1 MTTSET
7 ATSGT
12 RTSSKPR
19 RRGRQWIFGLSTA
32 LLILALQEIAFRVIF
47 PIPETT
53 RFNRIRYQLLA
64 ESDPRFRPLLKRGL
78 AYDSLIFESAPD
90 GWRHVHRLN
99 RFGFREKDFSI
110 DPPAGKNRVL
120 VVGDSVTEGQGA
132 AASETITAQLGRD
145 LGSGFE
151 VLNLGVVAATMD
163 HVSQLAC
170 DAVAVLKPATLVVVM
185 YANDTPAPPVP
196 PNVGGLRYLVD
207 GIEKDRA
214 AASSR
219 TFLPRSL
226 ALILRVAADEPIYKR
241 FIGQPIR
248 YFAPTPDPTNPFREG
263 APPLPSLKPELETA
277 MRAGQLNPWLMQ
289 QSEAM
294 PGMIKAD
301 FAMGGSPEMQLR
313 AIRQVCDQAKVRLVV
328 AYVPFHGTVHG
339 RYAQPLKDL
348 AMPAEVADALATDPA
363 YGVQSPQIRAICE
376 RLKVPFVDT
385 TGALKAKE
393 NAGEPQYWPYDSHPR
408 PVGYATIAESI
419 SAVLKRE

>member
-7 ATSGT
+7 STSGT
-12 RTSSKPR
+12 QTCPKPR
-19 RRGRQWIFGLSTA
+19 RRGRRWFFGLTTA
-32 LLILALQEIAFRVIF
+32 LLILTLQEVAFRALF

-64 ESDPRFRPLLKRGL
+64 ESDPRFQPLIKRGL

-99 RFGFREKDFSI
+99 RFGFREKNFSI
-110 DPPAGKNRVL
+110 DPPAGKKRVL
-120 VVGDSVTEGQGA
+120 IVGDSVTEGQGA
-132 AASETITAQLGRD
+132 AAGETIAAHLGRD
-145 LGSGFE
+145 LGSDFE

-163 HVSQLAC
+163 HVAQLAC
-170 DAVAVLKPATLVVVM
+170 DSVAVLKPETLVVVM

-214 AASSR
+214 AAKSR
-219 TFLPRSL
+219 NFMPRSI
-226 ALILRVAADEPIYKR
+226 ALILRFAADEPIYKR

-248 YFAPTPDPTNPFREG
+248 YFAPTPDPTNPFRQG
-263 APPLPSLKPELETA
+263 APPMPGLKPELETT
-277 MRAGQLNPWLMQ
+277 MRAGQLNPWLVQ

-301 FAMGGSPEMQLR
+301 FALGGSPEMQLR

-363 YGVQSPQIRAICE
+363 YAVQSPQIRSICE

-385 TGALKAKE
+385 TGALKTKE
-393 NAGEPQYWPYDSHPR
+393 NAGEPQYWPFDSHPR
-408 PVGYATIAESI
+408 PAGYATIAEAI
-419 SAVLKRE
+419 AAVLKVE

>member
-7 ATSGT
+7 STSG
-12 RTSSKPR
+12 SPIASKPR
-19 RRGRQWIFGLSTA
+19 RRGRRWIFGLTTA

-47 PIPETT
+47 PIPEST

-132 AASETITAQLGRD
+132 AASDTIAANLGRN

-170 DAVAVLKPATLVVVM
+170 DSVAVLKPSTLVVVM

-214 AASSR
+214 AAKSR
-219 TFLPRSL
+219 DFMPRAL
-226 ALILRVAADEPIYKR
+226 ALILRFAADEPIYRR

-263 APPLPSLKPELETA
+263 APPMPGLKPELEKA
-277 MRAGQLNPWLMQ
+277 MRAGQLNPWLVQ

-301 FAMGGSPEMQLR
+301 FALGGSPEMQLR

-328 AYVPFHGTVHG
+328 AWVPFHGTVHG
-339 RYAQPLKDL
+339 RYAQPLNDL

-363 YGVQSPQIRAICE
+363 YAVQSPQIGAICE
-376 RLKVPFVDT
+376 RVKVPFVDT
-385 TGALKAKE
+385 TEALKAKE

-408 PVGYATIAESI
+408 PAGYATIAEAI
-419 SAVLKRE
+419 ASALTGN